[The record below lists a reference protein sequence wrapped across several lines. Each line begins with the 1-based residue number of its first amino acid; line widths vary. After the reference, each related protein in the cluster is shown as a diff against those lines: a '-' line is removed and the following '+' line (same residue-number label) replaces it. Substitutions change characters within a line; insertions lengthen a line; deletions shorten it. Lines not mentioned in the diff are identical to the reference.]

1 MSSGE
6 QIFLKYIVLYIYI
19 YIYIYNQSLQINQ
32 LGAHADVG
40 LLIEEDNMRNPTS
53 Q

>member
-1 MSSGE
+1 M
-6 QIFLKYIVLYIYI
+6 
-19 YIYIYNQSLQINQ
+19 YNQSLQINQ
-32 LGAHADVG
+32 LGVYVG